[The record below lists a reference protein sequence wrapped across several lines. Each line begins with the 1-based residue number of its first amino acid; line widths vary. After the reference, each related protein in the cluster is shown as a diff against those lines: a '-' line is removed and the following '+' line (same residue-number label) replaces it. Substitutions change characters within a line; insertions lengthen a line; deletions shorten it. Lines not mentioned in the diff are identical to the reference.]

1 MRKKLF
7 TFLLALVA
15 SVGMSWAT
23 SQPVGY
29 VDVCTA
35 HPGSIHLVGWAN
47 DPDALGTSLTIHVYV
62 DQPNGGSSYINEH
75 GYNLGTT
82 DVWREDGV
90 NPQYTGYHKI
100 DRYINIMEA
109 SCAGT
114 YRIRAY
120 ALDAVGND
128 GNPLM
133 RHSYLNDMPTTATL
147 TVPAPYSITYNA
159 NGGNGA
165 PAADYKCYGIN
176 KTLSSTVPTRDGY
189 TFIGWNTEQNGSG
202 TSYAKGATYTANA
215 GATLYAQW
223 KVTEVTVD
231 LSTITSDYVIPNGAT
246 LTGTLQNNVVLSV
259 ADNATITLSNV
270 DINWNKTWTGGDHA
284 GDRRAAHAADPE
296 SFLHGAH
303 KSEGSGG
310 ARRNGKRDSDD
321 GGERPRRE
329 AVYHAL
335 LPSAGEP
342 DLIRSS
348 AYPLLSGK

>member
-23 SQPVGY
+23 SQPVCY

-47 DPDALGTSLTIHVYV
+47 DPDALGTSLPIHVYV
-62 DQPNGGSSYINEH
+62 DQPNGGSSYINQH

-109 SCAGT
+109 SGAGT

-133 RHSYLNDMPTTATL
+133 PHSYLGGMPTTATL

-165 PAADYKCYGIN
+165 PAADYKCYGID

-202 TSYAKGATYTANA
+202 ESYAAAGTYTANA
-215 GATLYAQW
+215 LRSVEGNR
-223 KVTEVTVD
+223 
-231 LSTITSDYVIPNGAT
+231 SDSE
-246 LTGTLQNNVVLSV
+246 SV
-259 ADNATITLSNV
+259 N
-270 DINWNKTWTGGDHA
+270 DHQRLCYSEWRNI
-284 GDRRAAHAADPE
+284 DRNIAEQCR
-296 SFLHGAH
+296 SYC
-303 KSEGSGG
+303 
-310 ARRNGKRDSDD
+310 GK
-321 GGERPRRE
+321 
-329 AVYHAL
+329 
-335 LPSAGEP
+335 
-342 DLIRSS
+342 
-348 AYPLLSGK
+348 